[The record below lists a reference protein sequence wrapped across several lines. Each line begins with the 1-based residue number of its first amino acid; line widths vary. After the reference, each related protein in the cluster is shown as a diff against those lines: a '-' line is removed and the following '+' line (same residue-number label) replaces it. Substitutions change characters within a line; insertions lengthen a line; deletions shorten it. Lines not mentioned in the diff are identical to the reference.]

1 VELPIFSA
9 VKRDSLQPLASEL
22 SCVEILRGV
31 QTFLP
36 LVANRQRLEKR

>member
-1 VELPIFSA
+1 MVPIIPI
-9 VKRDSLQPLASEL
+9 RPIPQLASEL